1 MVVPTNKKLSN
12 EKDKIKKKNEGELF
26 FLKSNGVGNYIFLF
40 FKKKKV
46 ASPWIGEPMD
56 GCSMVASDG
65 GHRTSLLFLF
75 CSESLVGLHFSN

>member
-40 FKKKKV
+40 FFFKKLLPRGLENLWMAAPWWLVMAAIELASFFFFVLKV
-46 ASPWIGEPMD
+46 
-56 GCSMVASDG
+56 
-65 GHRTSLLFLF
+65 
-75 CSESLVGLHFSN
+75 